1 MQRIKVTIN
10 KDATIE
16 YEVSGVK
23 GKSCKDVTKF
33 IDALSSKVVT
43 TRNTHEYF
51 LEPPNKNM
59 LRGG

>member
-1 MQRIKVTIN
+1 MQRISVTIN
-10 KDATIE
+10 PDCTIE
-16 YEVSGVK
+16 YEVQGVK

-33 IDALSSKVVT
+33 IDALSSKTIT
-43 TRNTHEYF
+43 TRKTREFF